1 MASLPQSGV
10 GGCTLFAMT
19 SRNSLALGIALVA
32 AAAAGCKD
40 DDGGLVGPGTPI
52 SVFTHNL
59 YLGSDITP
67 LALLTSPD
75 TLPDATATLWANV
88 QASNFPERAKVLAA
102 QIVAAAPDLVALQ
115 EVTLYRRQVP
125 SDHTPGDGTANA
137 TEVVLDFLAT
147 LMGEIDAQGGG
158 YHVVGESPNVDA
170 EVPVNDGAG
179 AVFDLR
185 LTDRDVILARD
196 TIATSNFVAAS
207 FSNKAAFSAGGAS
220 GVPIVLTR
228 GFCRADVVA
237 GDAHFTFANSH
248 LEIQSIPLVGSAQ
261 AGELVAALGGTP
273 DPVLLLGDFNS
284 APGATSYKL
293 LTGTGPYRDA
303 FDTGGTGSGFT
314 CCQADDLQNPASNA
328 NERIDLVLYRGRFR
342 VNDVTVLGTDPDTG
356 RTPGG
361 RWPSDHFGVLGH
373 VELVP

>member
-1 MASLPQSGV
+1 
-10 GGCTLFAMT
+10 MT
-19 SRNSLALGIALVA
+19 SRKSLVLGIVLLATATA
-32 AAAAGCKD
+32 ACKKD

-67 LALLTSPD
+67 LALLTTPEAI
-75 TLPDATATLWANV
+75 PDATATLWANV

-125 SDHTPGDGTANA
+125 SDHQPGDGTANA

-147 LMGEIDAQGGG
+147 LMAEIEGQGGG
-158 YHVVGESPNVDA
+158 YRVVGESPHVDA

-179 AVFDLR
+179 GLFDLR

-196 TIATSNFVAAS
+196 TVETSNFVAAN
-207 FSNKAAFSAGGAS
+207 FNNKGSFSAGGSA
-220 GVPIVLTR
+220 GVPIALTR
-228 GFCRADVVA
+228 GFCRADVVV
-237 GDAHFTFANSH
+237 GDARFTFANSH
-248 LEIQSIPLVGSAQ
+248 LEIQSIPLIGTTQ
-261 AGELVAALGGTP
+261 ATELVADLAGTP

-284 APGATSYKL
+284 PPGKTSYQL
-293 LTGTGPYRDA
+293 LSGSYRDA
-303 FDTGGTGSGFT
+303 FNDAGSGEGFT
-314 CCQADDLQNPASNA
+314 CCQADDLKNPASNA

-342 VNDVTVLGTDPDTG
+342 VNDVTVPGTDPDTG
-356 RTPGG
+356 RTPDGL
-361 RWPSDHFGVLGH
+361 WPSDHFGVLSH